1 MNALEIIT
9 AIVSVAAFVIAVTAL
24 VLIIRNRRG

>member
-1 MNALEIIT
+1 MNPLDIAT
-9 AIVSVAAFVIAVTAL
+9 AIISVAAFVIAVTAL